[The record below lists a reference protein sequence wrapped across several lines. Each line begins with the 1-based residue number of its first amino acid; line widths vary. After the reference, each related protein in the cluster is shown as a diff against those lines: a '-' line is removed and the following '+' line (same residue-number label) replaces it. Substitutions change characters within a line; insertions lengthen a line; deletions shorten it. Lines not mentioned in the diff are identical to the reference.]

1 VHIGQASDF
10 PLPQTRGKTIGPAE
24 PAKRQSAGNKINL
37 YWRTRDWRRVRSTG
51 YISALILRQVLGIFG
66 ILGLV
71 TMQFV
76 DLVTQQ
82 QKIRPALEQRIRAV
96 LDHGCYIMGP
106 EIKELEETLAAYV
119 GAKNA
124 ISCASGTDALILPLM
139 AMGIGPGDAV
149 FVPPFTF
156 MATAEVVSLL
166 GATPVFVDVE
176 DSSFNLDPAQLQ
188 LAIKA
193 LRERN
198 PKIYPIPREIL
209 DLKLNPRAVIAVDL
223 FGIPADYDEID
234 AICKSEGLE
243 LIEDAAQSFGGE
255 YRGRRACSFG
265 RVGATS
271 FFPAK
276 PFGCYGD
283 GGMIFTDD
291 AALAEIMRSLRV
303 HGMGATKYE
312 NVRIGLNAR
321 MDTLQAAIML
331 AKWPLFAD
339 EVEQRQHKAR
349 LYTGL
354 LQRQASGCT
363 VPSVPAH
370 CRSAWAQYTV
380 RFAAGRDRMQEKLH
394 KQGIP
399 TAIYYPVPLC
409 RQPAYAALGYQDGM
423 MPVSEA
429 LSKEVLSLPFS
440 PYIADADIEKVV
452 NAIKT

>member
-1 VHIGQASDF
+1 
-10 PLPQTRGKTIGPAE
+10 
-24 PAKRQSAGNKINL
+24 
-37 YWRTRDWRRVRSTG
+37 
-51 YISALILRQVLGIFG
+51 
-66 ILGLV
+66 
-71 TMQFV
+71 MQFI

-82 QKIRPALEQRIRAV
+82 QKIRPALEQRIRSV
-96 LDHGCYIMGP
+96 LDHGYYIMGP
-106 EIKELEETLAAYV
+106 EIKELEETLASYAGV
-119 GAKNA
+119 KNA

-139 AMGIGPGDAV
+139 ALGIGPGDAV

-156 MATAEVVSLL
+156 MATAEAVSLL

-176 DSSFNLDPAQLQ
+176 EAAFNLDPGQLQ
-188 LAIKA
+188 LAIRALKA
-193 LRERN
+193 GD
-198 PKIYPIPREIL
+198 PQIYPIPHEIL
-209 DLKLNPRAVIAVDL
+209 ELDLRPRAVIAVDL
-223 FGIPADYDEID
+223 FGIPADYDRL
-234 AICKSEGLE
+234 ASICKTEGLE

-265 RVGATS
+265 RVSATS

-283 GGMIFTDD
+283 GGMVFTDD
-291 AALAEIMRSLRV
+291 SGLADVMRSLRV

-321 MDTLQAAIML
+321 MDTLQAAILL
-331 AKWPLFAD
+331 AKWPLFAE
-339 EVEQRQHKAR
+339 EVEQRQRKAR
-349 LYTGL
+349 RYAEL
-354 LQRQASGCT
+354 LRQVPGCG

-380 RFAAGRDRMQEKLH
+380 RFAEGRDRMQDKLN

-409 RQPAYAALGYQDGM
+409 RQPAYAILGYKDGM

-429 LSKEVLSLPFS
+429 LAKEVLSLPFS
-440 PYIADADIEKVV
+440 PYITDADIEKVV
-452 NAIKT
+452 NALKP